1 MPMFDSSSVIKRSAH
16 QVSCNLN
23 DEVAI
28 LYLDKSV
35 YFGLDTVGAHVW
47 EALQE
52 PRSVADIC
60 ATVSD
65 HFEVAPAE
73 CQTDIVRFLE
83 SLREAGL
90 IETVS

>member
-1 MPMFDSSSVIKRSAH
+1 MFDASSVVRRAPH

-28 LYLDKSV
+28 LDLNKSL
-35 YFGLDTVGAHVW
+35 YFGLDAVGAHVW

-52 PRSVADIC
+52 PRSVAQLC
-60 ATVSD
+60 ATVVD
-65 HFEVAPAE
+65 HFDVAPAV
-73 CQTDIVRFLE
+73 CQTDVVRFLE

-90 IETVS
+90 IETVR

>member
-1 MPMFDSSSVIKRSAH
+1 MFATSSVVRRSAH

-28 LYLDKSV
+28 LDLNKSL

-60 ATVSD
+60 AAVSD
-65 HFEVAPAE
+65 HFEVAPAD

-90 IETVS
+90 IEAVE

>member
-1 MPMFDSSSVIKRSAH
+1 MFDSSSVVRRSAH

-28 LYLDKSV
+28 LDLNKSL

-60 ATVSD
+60 TVVSD
-65 HFEVAPAE
+65 HFEVAPAD

-83 SLREAGL
+83 SLQEAGL
-90 IETVS
+90 IEPVK

>member
-1 MPMFDSSSVIKRSAH
+1 MFESSSVLRRSAH

-28 LYLDKSV
+28 LNLDKSL

-47 EALQE
+47 DALEE

-60 ATVSD
+60 AAVEDRFDVSAAD
-65 HFEVAPAE
+65 
-73 CQTDIVRFLE
+73 CQTDVVRFLE
-83 SLREAGL
+83 SLKEAGL
-90 IETVS
+90 IEAVG